1 MTYWFCGRR
10 DEQRSTL
17 PAPLSLARRFDNS
30 MSMKSRHAVAL
41 AIIGWYLMVP
51 PVASTG
57 RVDASEPLWKWWK
70 FQIDASAQECET
82 FLSELQQGRVTEADW
97 EVSKRAALELGHTP
111 TLNPEEMQKRNLES
125 LCIEEHDPFLKEK

>member
-1 MTYWFCGRR
+1 
-10 DEQRSTL
+10 
-17 PAPLSLARRFDNS
+17 

-97 EVSKRAALELGHTP
+97 EGSKRAALELGHTP